1 MTVPKK
7 FVGLHAHTSKSI
19 FDGFGSVE
27 DHFDFVVSN
36 GGDALAI
43 TDHGN
48 MNAASDAFQKQTEY
62 DKKGINFTAIY
73 GVEAYFIDDLDKWR
87 KEKSDR
93 DEQKKEAKEA
103 IIESSDK
110 EDSSGE
116 NEEETKNVAKVFDPI
131 NRRKHMVLLAKSK
144 KGLKNLFRIVSK
156 SNRDGFYRYPRVD
169 MKMLREHGE
178 DIIVNSACVGGT
190 VGGIVFE
197 EFAGIPQEELSTDL
211 LNDPI
216 KMGNVQQKIKNHFDE
231 LADAVGEEN
240 VFLELQFNKLPV
252 QHMVN
257 RALIEFAKNSKY
269 KLTATADSHYNKPT
283 LWREREL
290 YKLIGRQM
298 RGSKDG
304 LNPSSLPQDVSELK
318 CELYPKNAEQMW
330 AAYQSTKG
338 DMSFYDDQ
346 LVADSIERTWD
357 IAHNLIGKVTPDTSI
372 KLPSFGAPP
381 GVDPFTLLVDKCK
394 DGMRKRGLAGK
405 QVYLDRLKRE
415 LIVIRD
421 LGFVPY
427 FLTLKAVFECIEN
440 KVLMGPG
447 RGSAAASLVNYV
459 LEITDVDPV
468 ANDLF
473 FERFLSPARPKNDL
487 ADIDCDT
494 SDRDELIAILRERFG
509 TKTVVPISNYNQ
521 LQLKSLVKD
530 ISKLHEVPFDQVN
543 QMTKKLDEDVRPH
556 MVTGDETKGA
566 INLTYE
572 ACLEYSQEFKAFME
586 QYPAVA
592 MDVQALYQ
600 QPKAVGRHAGG
611 VILLDDPDSE
621 MPLISVRGEI
631 QTPWTEGM
639 NSKSLS
645 CLGLV
650 KFDMLGLKTLRMF
663 IRTIKLILQRHEGI
677 KNPTNKEINDWY
689 YTYITPSKIDPADQ
703 KVLKNVFHDGRF
715 PGIFQFSQSS
725 AQQFVQDIKPKNVMD
740 IAIATAIYRPG
751 PLAANVDKLYIKALN
766 ENSSK
771 DYGHPIVNEVLAPS
785 RGFVVF
791 QEQISK
797 VAMELSDFTAVEGE
811 KLRKAILK
819 RTTKGASSAK
829 SETEILQEKF
839 IEGAVRNGYPRES
852 AERLYEDMRAFAA
865 YGFVKSHA
873 VSYSYISYQCA
884 WLFTYYPAEWL
895 CAYAETMISTP
906 ESRSQMMSELKS
918 LGYTIADVDINNSE
932 HEWTISDDGKTFYPS
947 LVPSRGLVRLPLMKL
962 LRIDH
967 TSNLPICFGM
977 KIEIGNI
984 LSSIRRL

>member
-1 MTVPKK
+1 MTLPPKK

-36 GGDALAI
+36 GGDGLAI

-62 DKKGINFTAIY
+62 DKKGINFNSVY

-87 KEKSDR
+87 QEKLAR
-93 DEQKKEAKEA
+93 DEAKKEAKEV
-103 IIESSDK
+103 IEESSEK

-116 NEEETKNVAKVFDPI
+116 NEEETKNVSKKFDPI
-131 NRRKHMVLLAKSK
+131 NRRKHMVLLAKSQ

-156 SNRDGFYRYPRVD
+156 SNREGFYRYPRVD
-169 MKMLREHGE
+169 MKMLREYGE
-178 DIIVNSACVGGT
+178 DIVISGACIGGVSA
-190 VGGIVFE
+190 GIVFE
-197 EFAGIPQEELSTDL
+197 EFADTPQDQLSVDL
-211 LNDPI
+211 LDDPI
-216 KMGNVQQKIKNHFDE
+216 KMANIQRKIKNHYDE
-231 LADAVGEEN
+231 LAEAVGQEN
-240 VFLELQFNKLPV
+240 VFLELQFNKLTA

-257 RALIEFAKNSKY
+257 RALIEFAQNSKY
-269 KLTATADSHYNKPT
+269 KLVSTADSHYNKPT

-304 LNPSSLPQDVSELK
+304 LNPSSLPQNISELK

-330 AAYQSTKG
+330 AAYQSYKG

-394 DGMRKRGLAGK
+394 EGMKKRGLSGK
-405 QVYLDRLKRE
+405 QQYIDRLKKE
-415 LIVIRD
+415 LIVIKK
-421 LGFVPY
+421 LEFTQY
-427 FLTLKAVFECIEN
+427 FLTLKAVFECVEDKI
-440 KVLMGPG
+440 LFGAG
-447 RGSAAASLVNYV
+447 RGSSAGSLVNYV

-468 ANDLF
+468 ANDLI
-473 FERFLSPARPKNDL
+473 FERFLSLARSKNDIPDI
-487 ADIDCDT
+487 DIDC

-543 QMTKKLDEDVRPH
+543 QMTKKLDDDVRPH

-572 ACLEYSQEFKAFME
+572 ACLEYSQEFKLFME

-639 NSKSLS
+639 TSKSLS
-645 CLGLV
+645 KLGLI
-650 KFDMLGLKTLRMF
+650 KYDFLGLKTLRMF

-689 YTYITPSKIDPADQ
+689 YTHITPSKIDPND
-703 KVLKNVFHDGRF
+703 KNVLKNVFHEGRF
-715 PGIFQFSQSS
+715 LGIFQFTNSG
-725 AQQFVQDIKPKNVMD
+725 AQEFIKELQPKNVTD
-740 IAIATAIYRPG
+740 ISTATAIYRPG
-751 PLAANVDKLYIKALN
+751 PLSADVDKLYIKAR
-766 ENSSK
+766 NSNQKK
-771 DYGHPIVNEVLAPS
+771 DYGHPKVNAALENTN
-785 RGFVVF
+785 GFIIF
-791 QEQISK
+791 QEQIQK
-797 VAMELSDFTAVEGE
+797 IAMELADFSPEDADR
-811 KLRKAILK
+811 LRKAILK
-819 RTTKGASSAK
+819 KTTKDSGKSK

-839 IEGAVRNGYPRES
+839 IEGSIKNGYPKHMAES
-852 AERLYEDMRAFAA
+852 LYEDMRAFAK
-865 YGFVKSHA
+865 YGFNCVSGSTMVESQERGRIAIQDLRPGEHILGSNGFTKVLNQFETGRKPTFKIKTKSGNELICTKDHKIMTDNGLMTLEEIMNDKKVK
-873 VSYSYISYQCA
+873 
-884 WLFTYYPAEWL
+884 
-895 CAYAETMISTP
+895 
-906 ESRSQMMSELKS
+906 LK
-918 LGYTIADVDINNSE
+918 I
-932 HEWTISDDGKTFYPS
+932 
-947 LVPSRGLVRLPLMKL
+947 
-962 LRIDH
+962 
-967 TSNLPICFGM
+967 TS
-977 KIEIGNI
+977 
-984 LSSIRRL
+984 